1 MPANPA
7 DLISWTSE
15 WSGVRVTVVG
25 LGEVGFSVVDTL
37 AELGAEVTAV
47 YSGPVG
53 DRATIAGVLGV
64 SLYEASTDSEM
75 TSRVVST
82 PADLIV
88 LAPEWEPELGL
99 ENEVWNA
106 GVSVWS
112 DVEFSVRVAD
122 KQGDPPPMVF
132 LAGEQAP
139 AIADTAQRIFL
150 HAQVRA
156 ARAGV
161 DAPPVLDAL
170 RHPDGTDAVL
180 WTLSSRQLWRMGREL
195 NTARRP
201 VLTVSIDD
209 AGELGSEFLEALYTQ
224 TVQACVYRRAGER
237 TEQAVENAFVVEGCR
252 AIGVAIDTPGMSDLG
267 RVEDIICDRAFL
279 PDRKDRALELC
290 TVDELEKAGF
300 RTPEEVEVALAA
312 FAVVRALDVAPEV
325 IGGALQAPGWP
336 SQK

>member
-47 YSGPVG
+47 FSGPVG

-64 SLYEASTDSEM
+64 SLYEESTDSEM
-75 TSRVVST
+75 TSRVLST
-82 PADLIV
+82 PADLVV
-88 LAPEWEPELGL
+88 LAPEWDPELDL
-99 ENEVWNA
+99 ETEVWNA

-122 KQGDPPPMVF
+122 KQGEPPPMVF

-180 WTLSSRQLWRMGREL
+180 WTLSGRQLWRMGRE
-195 NTARRP
+195 
-201 VLTVSIDD
+201 
-209 AGELGSEFLEALYTQ
+209 
-224 TVQACVYRRAGER
+224 
-237 TEQAVENAFVVEGCR
+237 
-252 AIGVAIDTPGMSDLG
+252 
-267 RVEDIICDRAFL
+267 
-279 PDRKDRALELC
+279 
-290 TVDELEKAGF
+290 
-300 RTPEEVEVALAA
+300 
-312 FAVVRALDVAPEV
+312 
-325 IGGALQAPGWP
+325 
-336 SQK
+336 